1 MRMPGPLRSASNVK
15 QKLMGRYILQRLAGM
30 LAVMFTV
37 VTIVFIIV
45 RIAPGDP
52 AAVMLGP
59 DASAQDISQ
68 LRARLGIDQ
77 PLPIQYALFLGQ
89 LIRGDL
95 GESIFLNRPVLSAL
109 ADRAEPT
116 FFLTL
121 FAIAIASVIAIP
133 IGILSAYRRG
143 SLFDQATTTVAMLA
157 ASIPSFWLGLLLIQ
171 YFAVRFGV
179 FPVSGYGGPG
189 ASLTTR
195 LYHLVLP
202 AFALGIVSSAL
213 ILRFTR
219 ASMLDVL
226 NDDYVR
232 TARSKGMG
240 EFRVVMKHAF
250 KNALI
255 PVLTVI
261 GLTAALLVSG
271 AVVTETVFGLPGIGS
286 LVVSAVLRRDYP
298 VIQGA
303 LLIIAALYVLINFVI
318 DMLYLVI
325 DPRVKY

>member
-1 MRMPGPLRSASNVK
+1 
-15 QKLMGRYILQRLAGM
+15 MGRYILQRLAGM

-45 RIAPGDP
+45 RVAPGDP

-109 ADRAEPT
+109 AVRAEPT

-171 YFAVRFGV
+171 YFAVRFGI

-189 ASLTTR
+189 ASLATR

>member
-1 MRMPGPLRSASNVK
+1 
-15 QKLMGRYILQRLAGM
+15 MGRYVLQRLLGM
-30 LAVMFTV
+30 LVVMFVV

-59 DASAQDISQ
+59 DATPQDIAA
-68 LRARLGIDQ
+68 LRARLGLDR
-77 PLPIQYALFLGQ
+77 PLFVQYVFFLAQ

-95 GESIFLNRPVLSAL
+95 GESIFLNQPVLSAL
-109 ADRAEPT
+109 AERAEPT

-121 FAIAIASVIAIP
+121 FSILIAAVIAIP
-133 IGILSAYRRG
+133 IGVLSAYKRG
-143 SLFDQATTTVAMLA
+143 SLFDQTATTLAMLA

-171 YFAVRFGV
+171 FFAVRFSL

-189 ASLTTR
+189 ASFATR
-195 LYHLVLP
+195 LSHLVLP
-202 AFALGIVSSAL
+202 AFALGVVSSAL

-226 NDDYVR
+226 SDDYVR

-271 AVVTETVFGLPGIGS
+271 AVVTETVFSLPGVGS

-298 VIQGA
+298 IIQGA
-303 LLIIAALYVLINFVI
+303 LLIIAALYVLINFLI
-318 DMLYLVI
+318 DMLYLAV
-325 DPRVKY
+325 DPRVRY

>member
-1 MRMPGPLRSASNVK
+1 
-15 QKLMGRYILQRLAGM
+15 MGRYILQRLAGM
-30 LAVMFTV
+30 LAVMFAV

-45 RIAPGDP
+45 RVAPGDP

-171 YFAVRFGV
+171 YFAVRFGI

-189 ASLTTR
+189 ASLATR

>member
-1 MRMPGPLRSASNVK
+1 
-15 QKLMGRYILQRLAGM
+15 MGRYILQRLAGM
-30 LAVMFTV
+30 LAVMFAV

-45 RIAPGDP
+45 RVAPGDP

-171 YFAVRFGV
+171 YFAVRFGI

-189 ASLTTR
+189 ASLATR

-250 KNALI
+250 RNALI

>member
-1 MRMPGPLRSASNVK
+1 MS
-15 QKLMGRYILQRLAGM
+15 RYILQRVLGM
-30 LAVMFTV
+30 LAVMFVV
-37 VTIVFIIV
+37 VTIVFVIV
-45 RIAPGDP
+45 RVAPGDP

-59 DASAQDISQ
+59 DATAQDIAA
-68 LRARLGIDQ
+68 LRARLGLDR
-77 PLPIQYALFLGQ
+77 PLAVQYLLFLGQ
-89 LIRGDL
+89 LARGDL

-121 FAIAIASVIAIP
+121 FAIAIASAIAIP

-143 SLFDQATTTVAMLA
+143 SLFDQAATTAAMLA

-171 YFAVRFGV
+171 FFAVRLGL

-189 ASLTTR
+189 ASFATR
-195 LYHLVLP
+195 MSHLVLP
-202 AFALGIVSSAL
+202 AMALGIVSSSL

-232 TARSKGMG
+232 TARSKGMS
-240 EFRVVMKHAF
+240 EIRVVMKHAF

-255 PVLTVI
+255 PILTVI

-271 AVVTETVFGLPGIGS
+271 AVVTETVFGLPGVGS

-303 LLIIAALYVLINFVI
+303 LLVIAALYVLINFLI
-318 DMLYLVI
+318 DMTYLAI
-325 DPRVKY
+325 DPRVRY